1 MLPTESDTHPHDQ
14 PVTYLCP
21 RCGFRVTIPWLLA
34 QIFAHAG
41 MTGCVR
47 CITGPGV
54 LVHMQPS
61 SAERE
66 QSN

>member
-34 QIFAHAG
+34 QMF
-41 MTGCVR
+41 V
-47 CITGPGV
+47 
-54 LVHMQPS
+54 MQV
-61 SAERE
+61 
-66 QSN
+66 